1 MRPGFRIVHKPV
13 GDTSFSLVRAA
24 MDQAAALGL
33 AKQLKV
39 VHGGALDPFAEGL
52 VLLALGEATKL
63 VDLVHEAPKSYRA
76 TIAWGVETDTGD
88 PLGEPVAHG
97 DASKLTRD
105 ALEAALA
112 KFLGWHEQVPPAT
125 SNKRVDGER
134 AYEKAHRG
142 EAVELPASRVYLHAA
157 RFLDANTL
165 ELTCRGGFYVR
176 SLARDLGRALGVP
189 AHLSALVRTA
199 IGPWTK
205 AGDLVGDAL
214 VPWLPSRVLDDD
226 EAIAVEQGK
235 PTAMGSLASPSW
247 SLPDYPMPESP
258 IRALYRG
265 KLVALLEKRD
275 EKLARVTELRGGL

>member
-13 GDTSFSLVRAA
+13 GATSFSLVRAA
-24 MDQAAALGL
+24 MDEAASLGL
-33 AKQLKV
+33 SKQLKV

-63 VDLVHEAPKSYRA
+63 VDLVHEAPKRYRA
-76 TIAWGVETDTGD
+76 TIAWGIETDTGD
-88 PLGEPVAHG
+88 PLGKPIAHG
-97 DASKLTRD
+97 DASALTQAKLDST
-105 ALEAALA
+105 LA

-157 RFLDANTL
+157 HFINANTL

-176 SLARDLGRALGVP
+176 SLVRDLGRALCVP
-189 AHLSALVRTA
+189 AHLPALERTA

-205 AGDLVGDAL
+205 PGEVVGEAL
-214 VPWLPSRVLDDD
+214 VPWLPARVLDDD
-226 EAIAVEQGK
+226 EAIAVEQGR
-235 PTAMGSLASPSW
+235 PISLGTLAPPSWTLAS
-247 SLPDYPMPESP
+247 YPMPESP
-258 IRALYRG
+258 IRGLYRG
-265 KLVALLEKRD
+265 KLMAMLEKRG
-275 EKLARVTELRGGL
+275 ERLERTCELRGGV